1 MEGAAPTERR
11 GLCCQQW
18 CADHRRRRQWHV
30 VAVRALPSRSPS
42 RDLTNAQSAAYK
54 ATWTQPAIGATD
66 LTGNAASNTMYT
78 EADNDV
84 DF

>member
-1 MEGAAPTERR
+1 MARCGSGFTISP
-11 GLCCQQW
+11 G
-18 CADHRRRRQWHV
+18 
-30 VAVRALPSRSPS
+30 SPS
-42 RDLTNAQSAAYK
+42 RDPTNAQSAAYK

-78 EADNDV
+78 EADNDI